1 MKKITTI
8 TVALI
13 AGLTLTACG
22 NTSSAS
28 SSSKSTTSQKSTS
41 SSKSISSGITLANYK
56 DIQVALP
63 NSGTAT
69 DETKVKN
76 MFGKPDQSTKTS
88 ITGLDKEAIQYTWTN
103 VGKTLS
109 GATVTANFYDG
120 KAVAKAYSN
129 ASLTPNSK
137 LTVATVN
144 GIKQGDTLSSVEAKL
159 GTPNAESI
167 SGSGTLSAQIIN
179 YTSIKGKS
187 GASVSFTFTN
197 NKLVTTT
204 KTSFN

>member
-8 TVALI
+8 TVALL

-22 NTSSAS
+22 KTSSTS
-28 SSSKSTTSQKSTS
+28 SSSTSATSKKSTTSSETTS
-41 SSKSISSGITLANYK
+41 NGITLDNYK
-56 DIQVALP
+56 SIQVALP

-69 DETKVKN
+69 NEAKVKS

-88 ITGLDKEAIQYTWTN
+88 ITGLDKEATQYTWTN

-109 GATVTANFYDG
+109 GATVTASFYGG

-129 ASLTPNSK
+129 ASLTPNAK
-137 LTVATVN
+137 LTTTTVN
-144 GIKQGDTLSSVEAKL
+144 GIKQGDSLSSVEAKL

-167 SGSGTLSAQIIN
+167 SGSGALSAQIIN

-204 KTSFN
+204 KSSFN